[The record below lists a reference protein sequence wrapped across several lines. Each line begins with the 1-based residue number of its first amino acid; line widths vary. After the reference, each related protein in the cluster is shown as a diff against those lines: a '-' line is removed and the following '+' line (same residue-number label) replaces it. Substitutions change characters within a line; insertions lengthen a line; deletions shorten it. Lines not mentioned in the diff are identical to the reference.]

1 MYKELLKLDNFKEP
15 NTKADKRITDIILKT
30 QQQPGR
36 LSEHQW
42 MAPHTH
48 SWHSVD
54 YKKGGRGYKVGG
66 LYGLSG
72 EIEEEGVGK
81 WGGYTLK
88 DLVVYSQG

>member
-54 YKKGGRGYKVGG
+54 YKWRGYKVGG